1 MSERTEAERRKSARV
16 MLWPVRAG
24 IAGILILEILLLR
37 QLTEALSR
45 GGFIGRGWW
54 QWGLTFGGLMIAL
67 YMLFSAH
74 RGLTRMARPGQ
85 NKANSISPPR

>member
-1 MSERTEAERRKSARV
+1 MSEQTEAERRKAARV

-24 IAGILILEILLLR
+24 IGGIFILEVLLLR

-45 GGFIGRGWW
+45 GGFVGRGWW

-67 YMLFSAH
+67 FMLFSAH
-74 RGLTRMARPGQ
+74 RGLTRMARTG
-85 NKANSISPPR
+85 ASEPPSRR